1 VVLSIIAAF
10 ASLLRGKRYIHGQE
24 TEPQLDQPQ
33 GEPLQLLPS
42 ASKEEISG
50 IKTTAPCGYITA

>member
-42 ASKEEISG
+42 ASKEENLG
-50 IKTTAPCGYITA
+50 D